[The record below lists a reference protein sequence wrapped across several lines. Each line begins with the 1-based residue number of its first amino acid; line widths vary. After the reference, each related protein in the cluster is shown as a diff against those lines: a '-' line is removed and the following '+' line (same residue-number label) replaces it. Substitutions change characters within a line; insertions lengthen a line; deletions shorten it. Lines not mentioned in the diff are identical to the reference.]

1 MPETISASLA
11 SWRRKYPQG
20 TTTFKTITVGGKK
33 YQLPST
39 VKKESTWRNFIKFVN
54 KFNKNPTSAN
64 YLSLMGKADD
74 GTQNLVRQYR
84 SFLLGDK
91 LHYGKAFEGTPTAK
105 AFKGLKLN
113 IKPETT
119 KLWKT
124 FDKAA
129 IDLAKQPI
137 ATGAAAE
144 TALGESAER
153 IRRLNTIFKTNP
165 DISLNGIAAK
175 LNGRA
180 YAMGNN
186 AARLAMA
193 TEASNGVALYLTA
206 LQKGRK
212 MKNWVPPTGKN
223 KDKIIKN
230 ILEGTEGGF
239 RFQEGTLRRYK
250 FNIRDAILKN
260 PQFTSETLRKK
271 LSKIG
276 VIDEAVGLSATYKAA
291 PGYTELVQFIPD
303 KVNRQKGI
311 KLDRE
316 FKGLVERSRTGDFT
330 GVKDFNKRSTA
341 FGKKWNIDTPK
352 IKAGG
357 NPTETITY
365 FDKMSDAAKKNVLEI
380 AKGPKGF
387 AIESGALPWGEM
399 GTRIEALKKN
409 KPAFEKFLEVV
420 EKSPAACRRILNYQT
435 GGISAT
441 CGAAITKDPVGS
453 ANKLAAMEA
462 TSGALGKVKNA
473 ATTFLGTLGKFG
485 ARAAPLAAVAALGAA
500 AEPLVKQ
507 FRNDD
512 YSTYLSDPEQ
522 QGSMLLAMVEQ
533 ETPKVDQEILKWQL
547 PAHGAA
553 TLAGAVPGAGEL
565 YKQRRAVRP
574 QKLPGQPA
582 FVGPMPKDVGAGR
595 AALGIKGV
603 LGKALG
609 ASFSPLAVAAT
620 LPMGVA
626 AQRSGGTD
634 WSDIATDPSNWFGPA
649 FAASGADFATKGMKS
664 TGILAKAI
672 RMGMSP
678 GALRMGSRFLG
689 LPGLALTGGM
699 WGYDKWKNW
708 GKDKDDEFKVRTYKE
723 DDD

>member
-11 SWRRKYPQG
+11 SWRRKYPEG
-20 TTTFKTITVGGKK
+20 TTTFKTITVDGKK
-33 YQLPST
+33 YRLPST
-39 VKKESTWRNFIKFVN
+39 ITSEGRWRNFIKFVN

-64 YLSLMGKADD
+64 YLALMKKQDS
-74 GTQNLVRQYR
+74 GTQDLIRQYR
-84 SFLLGDK
+84 SYLKGEK
-91 LHYGKAFEGTPTAK
+91 IYYGKPFVQTTS
-105 AFKGLKLN
+105 AFKGLKLK

-119 KLWKT
+119 KLWKSL
-124 FDKAA
+124 DKAA

-144 TALGESAER
+144 TALGESAEMVK
-153 IRRLNTIFKTNP
+153 RLNTIFKENP
-165 DISLNGIAAK
+165 NISLRGIAAK

-180 YAMGNN
+180 YAMGDN
-186 AARLAMA
+186 AARLAMT
-193 TEASNGVALYLTA
+193 TEASNGVAKYLEA
-206 LQKGRK
+206 LQDARK
-212 MKNWVPPTGKN
+212 IKNWVPPTGKN
-223 KDKIIKN
+223 KAKIIKN

-250 FNIRDAILKN
+250 FNIRDAMLKN
-260 PQFTSETLRKK
+260 PQFTSETLRNK
-271 LSKIG
+271 LRKIG

-303 KVNRQKGI
+303 KANRQKGI

-330 GVKDFNKRSTA
+330 GVEDFNKRSTA

-441 CGAAITKDPVGS
+441 CGAAITKDPIGS

-485 ARAAPLAAVAALGAA
+485 ARAAPLAAVAALGAV

-533 ETPKVDQEILKWQL
+533 QTPKVDQEILKWQL

-553 TLAGAVPGAGEL
+553 TLAGAVPGAGAL
-565 YKQRRAVRP
+565 YKQRRAIRP
-574 QKLPGQPA
+574 DKLIGPMEKG
-582 FVGPMPKDVGAGR
+582 VGPAR

-620 LPMGVA
+620 LPMSVA

-708 GKDKDDEFKVRTYKE
+708 GKDSDDEFKVRTYK

>member
-1 MPETISASLA
+1 M
-11 SWRRKYPQG
+11 
-20 TTTFKTITVGGKK
+20 
-33 YQLPST
+33 
-39 VKKESTWRNFIKFVN
+39 
-54 KFNKNPTSAN
+54 
-64 YLSLMGKADD
+64 
-74 GTQNLVRQYR
+74 
-84 SFLLGDK
+84 
-91 LHYGKAFEGTPTAK
+91 
-105 AFKGLKLN
+105 
-113 IKPETT
+113 
-119 KLWKT
+119 
-124 FDKAA
+124 
-129 IDLAKQPI
+129 
-137 ATGAAAE
+137 
-144 TALGESAER
+144 
-153 IRRLNTIFKTNP
+153 
-165 DISLNGIAAK
+165 
-175 LNGRA
+175 
-180 YAMGNN
+180 
-186 AARLAMA
+186 
-193 TEASNGVALYLTA
+193 
-206 LQKGRK
+206 
-212 MKNWVPPTGKN
+212 
-223 KDKIIKN
+223 
-230 ILEGTEGGF
+230 
-239 RFQEGTLRRYK
+239 
-250 FNIRDAILKN
+250 
-260 PQFTSETLRKK
+260 
-271 LSKIG
+271 
-276 VIDEAVGLSATYKAA
+276 
-291 PGYTELVQFIPD
+291 QFIPD
-303 KVNRQKGI
+303 KANRQKGI

-330 GVKDFNKRSTA
+330 GVEDFNKRSTA

-441 CGAAITKDPVGS
+441 CGAAITKDPIGS

-485 ARAAPLAAVAALGAA
+485 ARAAPLAAVAALGAV

-533 ETPKVDQEILKWQL
+533 QTPKVDQEILKWQL

-553 TLAGAVPGAGEL
+553 TLAGAVPGAGAL
-565 YKQRRAVRP
+565 YKERRAIRP
-574 QKLPGQPA
+574 DKLIGPMEKG
-582 FVGPMPKDVGAGR
+582 VGPAR

-620 LPMGVA
+620 LPMSVA

-708 GKDKDDEFKVRTYKE
+708 GKDSDDEFKVRTYK